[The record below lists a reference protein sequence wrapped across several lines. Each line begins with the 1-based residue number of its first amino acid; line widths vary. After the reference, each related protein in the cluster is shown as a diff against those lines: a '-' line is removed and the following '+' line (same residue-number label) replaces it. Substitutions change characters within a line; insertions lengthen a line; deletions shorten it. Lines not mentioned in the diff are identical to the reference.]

1 MNRAGG
7 SNLSRRPDTIFL
19 GTQETHLFMNVAR
32 TSQRTRKR
40 TSAGWL
46 STLALAAAAGISGCS
61 QSDSLPKLQV
71 YEVKGQVVL
80 ADGKPLKT
88 GVVSFVSA
96 DGLPV
101 TPMRISQRMER
112 SRSSRAGRARERL
125 PVNTKSGLKRRNF
138 DRTPKPRDLPFRPS
152 TPTKTVRKS

>member
-1 MNRAGG
+1 MSIAQASHGAG
-7 SNLSRRPDTIFL
+7 
-19 GTQETHLFMNVAR
+19 
-32 TSQRTRKR
+32 KR
-40 TSAGWL
+40 NSTGWL
-46 STLALAAAAGISGCS
+46 STVLVAAAAGLSGCS

-101 TPMRISQRMER
+101 TPSANIAADGTFSLVTGGSGEGAPAGKYKVRVEAPELRPDPKTKR
-112 SRSSRAGRARERL
+112 SPFPPKYTDEDSSEIVITVL
-125 PVNTKSGLKRRNF
+125 PQENHLDPIKLK
-138 DRTPKPRDLPFRPS
+138 
-152 TPTKTVRKS
+152 